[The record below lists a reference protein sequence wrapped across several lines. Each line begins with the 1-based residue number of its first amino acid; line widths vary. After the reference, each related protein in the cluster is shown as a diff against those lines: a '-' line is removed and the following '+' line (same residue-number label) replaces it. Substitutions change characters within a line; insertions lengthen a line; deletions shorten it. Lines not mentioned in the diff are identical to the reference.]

1 MSTLATRL
9 AAIGTVLLA
18 LAIVAVLVLRSL
30 GVAFDLGQTDAS
42 ASPSASPQISPSASP
57 GATAD
62 EQEVLAQIET
72 QVQQLRGLPAAEIGL
87 PDVLSQAQLSAE
99 LARIFERDYPAAE
112 RAGDNALLRALG
124 LLGDDED
131 IGALTEQ
138 LYSEQVL
145 GFYDYEAKRMVV
157 VSESGLDPQAR
168 ITYAHEYTHALQD
181 AAFDTGAGHEAVVG
195 DDDATLARLGLEEGD
210 ATLAMIIWAL
220 ANLTPEEQLGVSN
233 TPIPDMRGIPAWMVR
248 QLEFPYL
255 AGSTF
260 VGQLYASGGWDAVNA
275 AYDDPPASTEQLL
288 HPDKYAADE
297 APAAVPTPEVALGL
311 EAALG
316 GGWQTTESSTLGEGM
331 IGIWL
336 GGIGVGEDDAATAAA
351 GWGGDALSLATS
363 ASGDWVLTLHIT
375 WDAPA
380 QADEFEAAYGA
391 IAGSLPFAARVVR
404 TGARDTVVLQSDL
417 ATLLDPAQ
425 AQVSP

>member
-1 MSTLATRL
+1 MSSLATRL

-18 LAIVAVLVLRSL
+18 LGIAAVLVLRSL
-30 GVAFDLGQTDAS
+30 GVSFGVGTAATPSPSPSPL
-42 ASPSASPQISPSASP
+42 ASPSGSA
-57 GATAD
+57 GATPD
-62 EQEVLAQIET
+62 EQAVLAQIED
-72 QVQQLRGLPAAEIGL
+72 QVRRLRGLPAAEIG
-87 PDVLSQAQLSAE
+87 PPEILSKAQLSAE
-99 LARIFERDYPAAE
+99 LARIFQRDYPAEE
-112 RAGDNALLRALG
+112 RTADNALLRALG
-124 LLGDDED
+124 LLGADAD

-145 GFYDYEAKRMVV
+145 GFYDFDAKRMVV
-157 VSESGLDPQAR
+157 VSETGLDPQAR

-181 AAFDTGAGHEAVVG
+181 AAFDTGAAHASVIG
-195 DDDATLARLGLEEGD
+195 DDDATMARLGLEEGD

-260 VGQLYASGGWDAVNA
+260 VGQLYVSGGWDAVNA

-297 APAAVPTPEVALGL
+297 APLAVPTPEVATGL
-311 EAALG
+311 EAEFG
-316 GGWQTTESSTLGEGM
+316 GGWETTQASTLGEAM

-336 GGIGVGEDDAATAAA
+336 GGIGVGEDEAATAAA
-351 GWGGDALSLATS
+351 GWGGDALTLAMS
-363 ASGDWVLTLHIT
+363 AGGDWVLTLHIA

-380 QADEFEAAYGA
+380 QADEFEASYGA
-391 IAGSLPFAARVVR
+391 ISAGLPFAARVVR
-404 TGARDTVVLQSDL
+404 IDATDTVVIQSNL
-417 ATLLDPAQ
+417 GPMLDAAQ
-425 AQVSP
+425 AEVTP